1 VRISGRIGAVPVR
14 EDALAK
20 GLEGKRVVITGSRKI
35 RELSEIIERQGGEPV
50 VRPQQGLLVLQ
61 EREVERDLYQ
71 LLESGT
77 DWAIFTTGTGFG
89 ALLEQ
94 AERIGIRD
102 RLLDMLRRSKVGA
115 RGYKTFVL
123 LKQQGIQPIVMDEDG
138 TTEGLIR
145 ALQGLQGCN
154 FAGQGVTI
162 QLHGEPMP
170 ALVSFFER
178 RGAVVRAILP
188 YKHVAPGLEVSR
200 RLSQEIVD
208 GSVDAVCFTTA
219 VQVRY
224 FFQYAK
230 NHGRYLEINESFRN
244 RVLAVAVGR
253 ITAEA
258 LKEEGV
264 KRVLA
269 PENERMGAMIVELA
283 HYFQNASTQRGM
295 VE

>member
-1 VRISGRIGAVPVR
+1 M
-14 EDALAK
+14 AK

-35 RELSEIIERQGGEPV
+35 RELSEIIARQGGEPI
-50 VRPQQGLLVLQ
+50 VRSQQGLLVLQ
-61 EREVERDLYQ
+61 EQDVECHLFQ

-77 DWAIFTTGTGFG
+77 DWAIFTTGTGLE

-102 RLLDMLRRSKVGA
+102 RLLDMLRCSKVGA
-115 RGYKTFVL
+115 RGYKTFAL
-123 LKQQGIQPIVMDEDG
+123 LKQHGIQPIVMDEDG
-138 TTEGLIR
+138 TTKGLIH
-145 ALQGLQGCN
+145 ALQGYEY
-154 FAGQGVTI
+154 AGQGVAI

-170 ALVSFFER
+170 ELVSFFEG

-188 YKHVAPGLEVSR
+188 YKHVAPVKEVSR
-200 RLSQEIVD
+200 RLSREIEE

-224 FFQYAK
+224 FFQYAN
-230 NHGRYLEINESFRN
+230 NHGHYLEINESFRN
-244 RVLAVAVGR
+244 WVLAVAVGR
-253 ITAEA
+253 VTAEA

-283 HYFQNASTQRGM
+283 HYYQNASTQRGM